1 MPILPRRWK
10 KSNMKY
16 ITQFLYI
23 LLFSLL
29 GEVMSRVIPLPIPA
43 AIYGLILLLL
53 ALCLRIVKVEKVSD
67 VSKFL
72 LEIMPILFVP
82 PAVNIL
88 ANWGIISPHL
98 VSILVV
104 ILVSTFLVFAVSGLV
119 TSFLLKRKEKDN
131 D

>member
-1 MPILPRRWK
+1 
-10 KSNMKY
+10 MKY

-23 LLFSLL
+23 LLFSFL
-29 GEVMSRVIPLPIPA
+29 GEVLNRAIPLPIPA

-53 ALCLRIVKVEKVSD
+53 ALCLGIVKVEKISEI
-67 VSKFL
+67 SKFL

-82 PAVNIL
+82 PAINIL

-98 VSILVV
+98 VSILIV
-104 ILVSTFLVFAVSGLV
+104 ILVSTLLVFAISGLV
-119 TSFLLKRKEKDN
+119 TSLLLKRKEEGN